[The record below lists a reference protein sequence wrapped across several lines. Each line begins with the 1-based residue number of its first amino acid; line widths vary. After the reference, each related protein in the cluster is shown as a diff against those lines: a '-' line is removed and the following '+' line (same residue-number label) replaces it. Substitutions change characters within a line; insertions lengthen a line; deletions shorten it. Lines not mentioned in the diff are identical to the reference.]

1 MGVPLGGIGCGTIC
15 RGWRG
20 DFVRFVQLKVVIN
33 CFRWTIAPAA
43 IPTIKVVDAD
53 QFSISI
59 KDLNGPE
66 IEQRKSTVLH
76 APAKE
81 TSRKAKVQKH
91 WNFGGVKVLLDF
103 HVH

>member
-1 MGVPLGGIGCGTIC
+1 M
-15 RGWRG
+15 
-20 DFVRFVQLKVVIN
+20 VIDH
-33 CFRWTIAPAA
+33 FRWTIVPAA
-43 IPTIKVVDAD
+43 IPTINVVDAD

-66 IEQRKSTVLH
+66 AEQRKSTVLH

-91 WNFGGVKVLLDF
+91 WNFEGVKVSLNF
-103 HVH
+103 HEHQ